1 MKLTFPR
8 IGDSHIYGRLLFKEL
23 GIDIIIPAPNSAEG
37 LERGAS
43 KAPEDICLPFKLMI
57 DNLLSA
63 WEQGADTVVMP
74 ATMGPC
80 RLGEYGELLAV
91 TMKKQGCDFRWILL
105 DSVSAIG
112 LKELLH
118 RLAQLVEDSPCGK
131 GKIFLALYKTY
142 SLIKEFEKLEA
153 EVRMLSPFDK
163 KVGSSKSALRAC
175 RRALEQADRLS
186 DAINIVRQCRREL
199 NSLAR
204 DKSRRPLRLLVTG
217 EIYTQIDA
225 FANHHIENTL
235 MDLGVSFEKNI
246 SIGWWIRN
254 TVLNPFGGMLAE
266 TKRNPLMPHRIGGY
280 AKETVN
286 EALRCRKEGFDGI
299 LQLFPVGCMPEIV
312 AKSVFDGLAKDESLP
327 VLSIVYDEMGGEAG
341 YLTRIEAFID
351 MLERKRDMKY
361 VLSGARCRIGKH
373 GFCCNGRES

>member
-1 MKLTFPR
+1 MRLTFPR
-8 IGDSHIYGRLLFKEL
+8 LGDSHIYGRLLFREL
-23 GIDIIIPAPNSAEG
+23 GMDIVIPAPNSVEG

-43 KAPEDICLPFKLMI
+43 RAPEDICLPFKLMI

-91 TMKKQGCDFRWILL
+91 TMRKQGCDFRWILL
-105 DSVSAIG
+105 DSVSAVG

-118 RLAQLVEDSPCGK
+118 RLAQAVEDSSCGK
-131 GKIFLALYKTY
+131 RQIFSALAKTY
-142 SLIKEFEKLEA
+142 SLIKNFEKLEA
-153 EVRMLSPFDK
+153 QVRLQSPYDK
-163 KVGSSKSALRAC
+163 KIGSSKSILRAC
-175 RRALEQADRLS
+175 RRALEQSDGLS
-186 DAINIVRQCRREL
+186 DAIKIVRQSTKEL
-199 NSLAR
+199 NGLER
-204 DKSRRPLRLLVTG
+204 DLGKRPLRLLVTG

-225 FANHHIENTL
+225 FGNHHIENTL
-235 MDLGVSFEKNI
+235 MDLGVSFEKSI

-254 TVLNPFGGMLAE
+254 TVLNPFGGMLLEA
-266 TKRNPLMPHRIGGY
+266 KKNPLMPHRIGGY

-286 EALRCRKEGFDGI
+286 EALRCHKEGFDGI

-312 AKSVFDGLAKDESLP
+312 VKSVFDGLAKDEGLP

-341 YLTRIEAFID
+341 YLTRIEAFVD
-351 MLERKRDMKY
+351 MLERKRDLGN
-361 VLSGARCRIGKH
+361 VLSGNRCRVGKH
-373 GFCCNGRES
+373 RFCCNG